1 MLPWHGSGR
10 GFESPPVH
18 LLTLTQNLYSK
29 PVKDLAGLEGLNLK
43 PGDRVKIEVNG
54 NIISGTVMPR
64 SAYEPPDAITLKL
77 SNGYNIGVS
86 LKGVKVLEVEE
97 GGLNIPIEEGEGAE
111 EIGNGPRVLILG
123 TGGTIASRI
132 DYRTGAV
139 RPALSAKRLV
149 EMIPELPNHA
159 TISVKTLMNELS
171 ENMRPA
177 YWKQMALTVANA
189 FMSGYEAVIIAHGT
203 DTMHYTSAALSF
215 ALDGL
220 PGPVVLVGSQRSSD
234 RPSSDAYSNLLGAV
248 LFSTKAKLSGV
259 YVAMHGSTSDD
270 VIAIHSGVR
279 VRKLHTSRRDAFR
292 SVNSRPVAHVNVNSL
307 EVKAEATGEEKEGKL
322 SVYPEFDDSA
332 FLLKFYPGI
341 RDSFIDAIVKEGVK
355 AMILEG
361 TGLGHVGRYVFERL
375 NRFIKMGGFVGMTS
389 QCIWGSVNM
398 NVYETGR
405 DLLSLGIVPLGD
417 MLSEVALVKAMW
429 GLGNGF
435 DLHEIMP
442 KNLRGELRE
451 RREVEA

>member
-1 MLPWHGSGR
+1 MSNTG
-10 GFESPPVH
+10 
-18 LLTLTQNLYSK
+18 
-29 PVKDLAGLEGLNLK
+29 LK
-43 PGDRVKIEVNG
+43 PGNRVKLEVNG

-64 SAYEPPDAITLKL
+64 SAYEPPDSITIKL
-77 SNGYNIGVS
+77 PNGYNIG
-86 LKGVKVLEVEE
+86 LKLSEVKVLEVEE
-97 GGLNIPIEEGEGAE
+97 GELNVPVEEGEGAE

-139 RPALSAKRLV
+139 RPAMSAKRLV
-149 EMIPELPNHA
+149 EMIPELPRHA

-171 ENMRPA
+171 ENMRPT
-177 YWKQMALTVANA
+177 YWKQISLAVANA
-189 FMSGYEAVIIAHGT
+189 FMTGYEAVIIAHGT

-248 LFSTKAKLSGV
+248 LFATKAKLNGV
-259 YVAMHGSTSDD
+259 YVAMHASTNDD
-270 VIAIHSGVR
+270 VIAVHSGVR
-279 VRKLHTSRRDAFR
+279 VRKLHTSRRDAFK
-292 SVNSRPVAHVNVNSL
+292 SVNSRPVARVNVNTM
-307 EVKAEATGEEKEGKL
+307 EVEVGAEPIKAQARRL
-322 SVYPEFDDSA
+322 SVYPEFDDLA

-341 RDSFIDAIVKEGVK
+341 RESILDAIINEGVK
-355 AMILEG
+355 AIILEG
-361 TGLGHVGRYVFERL
+361 TGLGHVGRYVFERIR
-375 NRFIKMGGFVGMTS
+375 RFVKMGGFVGMTS

-405 DLLSLGIVPLGD
+405 DLQALGVVPLGD

-429 GLGNGF
+429 ALGNGF
-435 DLHEIMP
+435 SLYEVMP
-442 KNLRGELRE
+442 KNLRGELGE
-451 RREVEA
+451 RRVVDAI